1 LSTGNYPTL
10 LPHIQSLPLPP
21 TFFDLRVIWS
31 ALPSFFKTQA
41 EDLLNP
47 LVKKDRNATKVQ
59 IF

>member
-1 LSTGNYPTL
+1 
-10 LPHIQSLPLPP
+10 
-21 TFFDLRVIWS
+21 VIWS
-31 ALPSFFKTQA
+31 ALPSFLKKIEA